1 MPSLCHGRS
10 AEAMGLEGGGGGR
23 QTDKERQRKR
33 ERQKKRD
40 RKRDCETVILF
51 ALHAEDKFFYH
62 KITEYGSA
70 NGHRKFI
77 LKVSVFVT

>member
-1 MPSLCHGRS
+1 MII
-10 AEAMGLEGGGGGR
+10 
-23 QTDKERQRKR
+23 
-33 ERQKKRD
+33 QKCYLKPTKRD

-70 NGHRKFI
+70 NEHRKFI
-77 LKVSVFVT
+77 LKVSVFAP